1 MHVRDEYFLISMRGH
16 STHPKIRCRTRAP
29 VALVLAAA
37 LVCASPRGARA
48 CAAAET
54 TKIVPL
60 VVWATDPNQGDTWGA
75 MPVFVRV
82 CPDDRHTA
90 WVLAPSITWNSVIRL
105 TGTVRWYAYLRP
117 DETLTIIASA
127 STRINY
133 RLVATWQRLPAQT
146 GAWTDE
152 AAIRIE
158 RSAFARF
165 FGLGL
170 ATQDRDETSYTAG
183 RMLMTARRGLNV
195 GGHVNFGVLTGLE
208 RDGVDDEG
216 VRGLP
221 LAPDVYPGVPG
232 MAGASQAWQGVD
244 LRYDDRAGLDYAERG
259 MRLDGWA
266 AVVEGIERSP
276 TYVRGGVEGRV
287 IIPELPWL
295 SGAARVLWTAVSA
308 DDAPFYQQSS
318 LGGSFLLRGFQEGRF
333 VARQAWTVE
342 AEQRLRLLRT
352 HFFGVVADWRLDP
365 FVAAGQ
371 VFDRAADMFAKP
383 QLAAG
388 VGLRAFVHPNLV
400 GRIDL
405 ASGGE
410 GLKAYVEIGYPY

>member
-1 MHVRDEYFLISMRGH
+1 MNG
-16 STHPKIRCRTRAP
+16 RCNRIPCRLPATARAAIA
-29 VALVLAAA
+29 VSAA
-37 LVCASPRGARA
+37 LVCASPRRAQA

-60 VVWATDPNQGDTWGA
+60 AVWATDPNQGDTWGA

-105 TGTVRWYAYLRP
+105 TGTVRWYLYPRP
-117 DETLTIIASA
+117 DETITVIASA

-133 RLVATWQRLPAQT
+133 KLVASWQRLPVET
-146 GAWTDE
+146 GAFTEE
-152 AAIRIE
+152 AMLRIE
-158 RSAFARF
+158 RNAFARF
-165 FGLGL
+165 FGLGF

-183 RMLMTARRGLNV
+183 RMLLTARHGLNL
-195 GGHVNFGVLTGLE
+195 GGHVNLGVIAGLE
-208 RDGVDDEG
+208 RDGVEDEG

-259 MRLDGWA
+259 VRLDGWA

-276 TYVRGGVEGRV
+276 SYVRGGVEGRV
-287 IIPELPWL
+287 IVPELPWL
-295 SGAARVLWTAVSA
+295 SGAARALWTAVSA
-308 DDAPFYQQSS
+308 SDAPFYQQSS

-342 AEQRLRLLRT
+342 AEQRIRLRRT
-352 HFFGVVADWRLDP
+352 QFFGVVADWRLDP

-371 VFDRAADMFAKP
+371 VFDRAGDMVARP
-383 QLAAG
+383 ELAAG

-410 GLKAYVEIGYPY
+410 GLKVYVEIGYPY